1 MFLED
6 LLETINENS
15 INIDYEIYNNI
26 INDSIKKTKK
36 VKTFVGRSKHQ
47 NQKSLGVKRK
57 TFTFK

>member
-26 INDSIKKTKK
+26 INDLIKKTKK
-36 VKTFVGRSKHQ
+36 G
-47 NQKSLGVKRK
+47 
-57 TFTFK
+57 